1 MTYKCEYNLLENLH
15 AFKFHLDRAEDI
27 DFYKEVREWVRD
39 NLLDSNNTYAFL
51 RWRSS
56 EMYNDTNDEW
66 HFGPYFYNII
76 VRLFNDYD
84 AVAFK
89 LRWSEYL

>member
-66 HFGPYFYNII
+66 HFGSSSDGQSICNIQTE
-76 VRLFNDYD
+76 
-84 AVAFK
+84 AK
-89 LRWSEYL
+89 